1 MVKSPLLKSPEFN
14 INHQKSEIKNQSAL
28 YLCGM
33 KMDFPFGQMTK
44 GLLLGLLLMLLYPAS
59 CVRAQGLAGAR
70 NLDRAVMLYA
80 GYGPMTAAGDLSERF
95 GSGFA
100 IDGGLAYL
108 PANTN
113 LQFGFRVL
121 FGFGSDVKEDVLA
134 DLRTNDGFLIG
145 NQREPADI
153 QLRQR
158 QLFVGPNLGYTFRIG
173 NNQRAGIHLN
183 TAFGY
188 FFHRIRV
195 QNDPVQTVP
204 QLNDDLL
211 PGYDRLTGGF
221 AVHQFIGY
229 QQLAFDRRLNFFLG
243 ADATV
248 GFTSALR
255 NFDILL
261 GGPPSEAGRT
271 DIVLGLRAGLVIP
284 FYFGEGREI
293 FY

>member
-1 MVKSPLLKSPEFN
+1 MERH
-14 INHQKSEIKNQSAL
+14 I
-28 YLCGM
+28 
-33 KMDFPFGQMTK
+33 PFAKLET

-59 CVRAQGLAGAR
+59 CARAQGLAGAR
-70 NLDRAVMLYA
+70 NLDRAVMIYA
-80 GYGPMTAAGDLSERF
+80 GYGPMISAGDLSERF

-108 PANTN
+108 PANSN

-121 FGFGSDVKEDVLA
+121 FGFGSDVKEDVLLG
-134 DLRTNDGFLIG
+134 LRTNDGFLIG

-158 QLFVGPNLGYTFRIG
+158 QLFIGPNLGYTLRIG

-188 FFHRIRV
+188 FFHRISV
-195 QNDPVQTVP
+195 QDDPVQSVP
-204 QLNDDLL
+204 QLSEELL

-229 QQLAFDRRLNFFLG
+229 QQLAFDRRLNFYIG

-248 GFTSALR
+248 GFTSAQR
-255 NFDILL
+255 NFDIPL
-261 GGPPSEAGRT
+261 GGPPSADGRT
-271 DIVLGLRAGLVIP
+271 DIVLGLRAGIVIP